1 MSEAEMDAHT
11 IRNMRE
17 QSAADG
23 QPPKDL
29 VCLKPADPLKAVIR
43 QLFKNRCSMAP
54 VLTWDAHG
62 TPPPPPPSLVHTPPP
77 SVAFL
82 HRQLSCMF
90 HLCSYGFVLCTNSL
104 YRAFLHLRPPGP
116 ALY

>member
-1 MSEAEMDAHT
+1 MPTSVSSGANPMSEAEMDAHT

-23 QPPKDL
+23 QPPKEL
-29 VCLKPADPLKAVIR
+29 VCLNPADPLKAVIR

-62 TPPPPPPSLVHTPPP
+62 TAPLSLC
-77 SVAFL
+77 L
-82 HRQLSCMF
+82 
-90 HLCSYGFVLCTNSL
+90 NII
-104 YRAFLHLRPPGP
+104 
-116 ALY
+116 